1 MEILAHQISN
11 HVKRNYSIPQEIKN
25 VLGSCYDI
33 RILLYFKKYNIS
45 NIEKDIT
52 IIVFISNNVTKHR
65 SLKLMKFN
73 LLLYLT
79 EK

>member
-11 HVKRNYSIPQEIKN
+11 HVKRN
-25 VLGSCYDI
+25 
-33 RILLYFKKYNIS
+33 
-45 NIEKDIT
+45 IEKDIT
-52 IIVFISNNVTKHR
+52 IIVLISNNVRKHK
-65 SLKLMKFN
+65 SLMLMRFN